1 MAMEINKDT
10 KTRILEVAERLFAEH
25 GAEKATLRKICAAA
39 EVNLAAVNYH
49 FGSKGELINALLS
62 HILGHVVEVQIT
74 LLDQAEQRAGET
86 PPRLEEVIHSFL
98 APIFSMARKYPNMR
112 ELFENLSKAY
122 GDITRFRSHIMAML
136 QKVHRRYMAVFT
148 RMLPDLTQTQVLYRY
163 AFLWA
168 STHDIV
174 DQWLREDLQVIFAQD
189 LGLSETM
196 LEEMVRFMAAG
207 FRTGR
212 ARIVTRPVTL

>member
-1 MAMEINKDT
+1 MEINKDT

-39 EVNLAAVNYH
+39 GVNLAAVNYH
-49 FGSKGELINALLS
+49 FGSKAELINALLS
-62 HILGHVVEVQIT
+62 HIMGHVVEVQIT

-86 PPRLEEVIHSFL
+86 PPLLEEVIHSFL
-98 APIFSMARKYPNMR
+98 APIFSTARKYPNMR

-136 QKVHRRYMAVFT
+136 QRVHRRYMAVFT
-148 RMLPDLTQTQVLYRY
+148 RTLPDLTRNQVLYRY

-174 DQWLREDLQVIFAQD
+174 DHWLREDLQAIFTLD

-207 FRTGR
+207 FRSGR
-212 ARIVTRPVTL
+212 AQIITQPVTL

>member
-136 QKVHRRYMAVFT
+136 QKAMRR
-148 RMLPDLTQTQVLYRY
+148 RG
-163 AFLWA
+163 
-168 STHDIV
+168 S
-174 DQWLREDLQVIFAQD
+174 
-189 LGLSETM
+189 
-196 LEEMVRFMAAG
+196 AAG
-207 FRTGR
+207 KWCSNRSRKRWWPRTHLLWGTLYFRSRQQPGAGSGR
-212 ARIVTRPVTL
+212 YRANR